1 MPRGSTSF
9 RIRAVTATGPTR
21 RDLYAVCAGGFVGA
35 IARGVVSE
43 QLTHA
48 PDAWPWATFLVNL
61 AGSFVLGYVVVRVQH
76 RLDPRRLFV
85 GVGVCGALT
94 TFSTMQLETLR
105 MLDAHAYA
113 LAAVYVVVSVVLG
126 LACIVGAGK
135 VARRGLPA

>member
-1 MPRGSTSF
+1 MPRRRPSF
-9 RIRAVTATGPTR
+9 DNPAGDGRGPTR

-35 IARGVVSE
+35 IARGVRVRP
-43 QLTHA
+43 A
-48 PDAWPWATFLVNL
+48 DARARRLAVGHLPVNL
-61 AGSFVLGYVVVRVQH
+61 AGSFILGYVVVRVQH
-76 RLDPRRLFV
+76 RLDPRRLFI

-94 TFSTMQLETLR
+94 TFSTMQVETLR

-113 LAAVYVVVSVVLG
+113 LAAAYVVASVVLG